1 MRWFKFKEAIP
12 EALLDLNLLGSI
24 KLEDI
29 YIKSVTFTCNDLT
42 YIMTS
47 HDYIS

>member
-1 MRWFKFKEAIP
+1 MTMRWFKFKEAIP

-29 YIKSVTFTCNDLT
+29 YIKSVTFTFTLF
-42 YIMTS
+42 I
-47 HDYIS
+47 

>member
-24 KLEDI
+24 KLDI
-29 YIKSVTFTCNDLT
+29 LNL
-42 YIMTS
+42 S
-47 HDYIS
+47 HSHSPYLYNGQS

>member
-1 MRWFKFKEAIP
+1 MRWFKFKRAIP

-29 YIKSVTFTCNDLT
+29 YIKSVTFTFTLF
-42 YIMTS
+42 I
-47 HDYIS
+47 